1 MSGMVDRL
9 RRQRLAKLLNDF
21 ASPRNMSQAMLA
33 NYFGV
38 SQPAVGSWLNESAD
52 PLRDSLEKI
61 AEGLALSYEELI
73 AKLDDKPIVPRQ
85 SIDLVLQEIRVMPTA
100 DFVRV
105 VQVVAERTAQQ
116 LQQSSEKL

>member
-1 MSGMVDRL
+1 MIDRL
-9 RRQRLAKLLNDF
+9 RRQRLAKLLNEF

-33 NYFGV
+33 NYLEV
-38 SQPAVGSWLNESAD
+38 SQPAVGAWMNQSAD

-61 AEGLALSYEELI
+61 AKGLGISYEELI
-73 AKLDDKPIVPRQ
+73 AILDDKPLVPRQ

-105 VQVVAERTAQQ
+105 VQVVAERTTQQ
-116 LQQSSEKL
+116 LQQSSEKT